1 MTAVEEQR
9 PRLAWLFFGWSGR
22 LSRAPHALGWAFWLM
37 VMSAAFTRVLT
48 VSKDHPSFI
57 LWALVFI
64 LAAVL
69 STISS
74 LMLSIKRLHD
84 MNLPA
89 PLILCLF
96 VPALS
101 FFALFV
107 FLTWPGTR
115 GPNEYGNIP
124 DHPKD

>member
-1 MTAVEEQR
+1 MAVEEQR

-22 LSRAPHALGWAFWLM
+22 LSRAPHALGWAFWLT
-37 VMSAAFTRVLT
+37 VLSASFTRVLA
-48 VSKDHPSFI
+48 VPEDHPSFVPWVLI
-57 LWALVFI
+57 FLAL
-64 LAAVL
+64 AVV

-74 LMLSIKRLHD
+74 LMLSVKRVHD

-107 FLTWPGTR
+107 FLVWPGTQ
-115 GPNEYGNIP
+115 GPNDYGRLP
-124 DHPKD
+124 DRPMD